1 MKLRILSSSL
11 LLTVNL
17 LLSACASTS
26 GSPSENPGAYA
37 NNATGTVPVGIKKTG
52 WQVENSALSAHPDTF
67 IQQVS
72 ERYRIPANY
81 VRDML
86 NQAQV
91 NDRVITLMSPTTIAR
106 VKRHWPTYRSRF
118 VEPIR
123 IRKGTEFWNA
133 HRSALEQAERQ
144 YGVPAAVIAS
154 IIGVETVYGEQLGS
168 FKVLDALYSLGFHH
182 PDSARPEKSQMFR
195 NQLAALIELDHK
207 GLFDGKN
214 ALGSFAGASGLPQFM
229 PISILHYAVD
239 ADKSGKID
247 LRTSHQDAIY
257 SVANFLVKH
266 GWQSKT
272 PIFAPVTLPAN
283 PSRLVDGGLEVN
295 TSWSA
300 LQSKGARS
308 HSQGAAWQQGQR
320 LGVIDLKDEVRG
332 NHEYRTATQ
341 NFFAITKYNRSY
353 FYAASVAD
361 LARELAFRQQQSGHK
376 VTMP

>member
-1 MKLRILSSSL
+1 MKRNFLSSCL
-11 LLTVNL
+11 LVGASV
-17 LLSACASTS
+17 LLSACASTV
-26 GSPSENPGAYA
+26 SPQASSQIHSDTPSS
-37 NNATGTVPVGIKKTG
+37 PRKTG
-52 WQVENSALSAHPDTF
+52 WQVENSPLSAQPATF

-72 ERYRIPANY
+72 ECYNIPAHY

-86 NQAQV
+86 NQAQI
-91 NDRVITLMSPTTIAR
+91 NDRVISLKSPTTTAR
-106 VKRHWPTYRSRF
+106 VKRHWPTYRGRF

-133 HRSALEQAERQ
+133 NRTALAEAERQ

-168 FKVLDALYSLGFHH
+168 FKVLDAVYSLGFHH
-182 PDSARPEKSQMFR
+182 PDSSRPEKSQMFR

-207 GLFDGKN
+207 GLFDGKS

-247 LRTSHQDAIY
+247 LRNSRKDAIY

-266 GWQSKT
+266 GWQNNT
-272 PIFAPVTLPAN
+272 PIFAPVSLPAN
-283 PSRLVDGGLEVN
+283 PARLVDGGLDASA
-295 TSWSA
+295 SWSA
-300 LQSKGARS
+300 LQSQGATTSVKGAP
-308 HSQGAAWQQGQR
+308 WQQGQSI
-320 LGVIDLKDEVRG
+320 GVIDLKDDVRG
-332 NHEYRTATQ
+332 QHQYRTATK

-353 FYAASVAD
+353 FYATSVAD
-361 LARELAFRQQQSGHK
+361 LARELAQIQRQQGHQ
-376 VTMP
+376 VTLP

>member
-1 MKLRILSSSL
+1 MNLRVLSTSL
-11 LLTVNL
+11 LIGTSV

-26 GSPSENPGAYA
+26 STESKQ
-37 NNATGTVPVGIKKTG
+37 VSGIQAASNSKKTG
-52 WQVENSALSAHPDTF
+52 WQVENSPLSAQQDTF

-72 ERYRIPANY
+72 ERYNIPANY

-86 NQAQV
+86 NRAQI
-91 NDRVITLMSPTTIAR
+91 NDRVISLMSPSTTTR

-133 HRSALEQAERQ
+133 NRTALTQAERQ
-144 YGVPAAVIAS
+144 YGVPAAVIVS

-168 FKVLDALYSLGFHH
+168 FKVLDALYSLGFNH
-182 PDSARPEKSQMFR
+182 PDTVRPEKSQMFR

-239 ADKSGKID
+239 ADKSGQID
-247 LRTSHQDAIY
+247 LRNSRSDAIH

-266 GWQSKT
+266 GWQNNT

-283 PSRLVDGGLEVN
+283 PARLVDGGLDAS
-295 TSWSA
+295 TSWSI
-300 LQSKGARS
+300 LQSQGARTSSKGAP
-308 HSQGAAWQQGQR
+308 WQQGQSI
-320 LGVIDLKDEVRG
+320 GVIDLKDDVRG
-332 NHEYRTATQ
+332 QHQYRTATK

-353 FYAASVAD
+353 FYATSVAD
-361 LARELAFRQQQSGHK
+361 LARELAQIQRQNGHQ